1 MDKRKEFKLFLT
13 HSLPSCLM
21 RQWMIFLSAL
31 NEMAKDFGE
40 DREAEEAEERME
52 VVDIER
58 ARFSRTRKAP
68 SCGFPDSY
76 IILIT
81 CYLNSNTCVMHLS
94 IFSASWRLHEE
105 WNQDWEKN
113 QIYLCFPAKFMH

>member
-1 MDKRKEFKLFLT
+1 
-13 HSLPSCLM
+13 M

-68 SCGFPDSY
+68 S
-76 IILIT
+76 
-81 CYLNSNTCVMHLS
+81 
-94 IFSASWRLHEE
+94 
-105 WNQDWEKN
+105 
-113 QIYLCFPAKFMH
+113 

>member
-1 MDKRKEFKLFLT
+1 MNKKEFKLFLT

-52 VVDIER
+52 VADIER

-68 SCGFPDSY
+68 S
-76 IILIT
+76 
-81 CYLNSNTCVMHLS
+81 
-94 IFSASWRLHEE
+94 
-105 WNQDWEKN
+105 
-113 QIYLCFPAKFMH
+113 